1 MSQGRL
7 FELLCLL
14 LERGRMTAP
23 QLAEHF
29 EVSVRTIYR
38 DIDALSAAGVPVY
51 STPGKGGGVSLLEG
65 YTLHR
70 AAFTEEEQQLTALRS
85 LPGDAG
91 QGTAETLSKLSALFR
106 RREPDWLQVELSRW
120 GSAGADNAKFV
131 QLKEAILSR
140 RVLSFTYVGASGQ
153 TTRRSVLP
161 ARLVFKSR
169 DWYLQGFCLERAAYR
184 TFKLTRMLE
193 PEPGAPF
200 QRPLSPPPIEAG
212 EPPEGF
218 CIPVR
223 LRFSPALAYRV
234 YDEFDEGCVT
244 RGADG
249 SLVVSVSF
257 PEDPWLYG
265 YLLSF
270 GLGVEVLEPE
280 RLRKRLALL
289 AGKMAAHHGN
299 HDTGCQDNC
308 DRMEPSQSQEES
320 HMNHTFCQSCGMPID
335 DPALRGTERGGTPS
349 EHYCKYC
356 YQEGAFTGEMTM
368 EEMIDFCTPMM
379 VRANPELTPEQA
391 RAQMAQ
397 FFPSLLRWRN

>member
-70 AAFTEEEQQLTALRS
+70 AAFTEEEQQLLLTALRS

-161 ARLVFKSR
+161 ARLVFKGR

-223 LRFSPALAYRV
+223 LRFSPALKAL
-234 YDEFDEGCVT
+234 DEGKAIHRNIKPIISGIVQQPP
-244 RGADG
+244 AG
-249 SLVVSVSF
+249 S
-257 PEDPWLYG
+257 
-265 YLLSF
+265 
-270 GLGVEVLEPE
+270 
-280 RLRKRLALL
+280 
-289 AGKMAAHHGN
+289 AGRTAASW
-299 HDTGCQDNC
+299 C
-308 DRMEPSQSQEES
+308 R
-320 HMNHTFCQSCGMPID
+320 
-335 DPALRGTERGGTPS
+335 
-349 EHYCKYC
+349 
-356 YQEGAFTGEMTM
+356 
-368 EEMIDFCTPMM
+368 
-379 VRANPELTPEQA
+379 
-391 RAQMAQ
+391 
-397 FFPSLLRWRN
+397 

>member
-51 STPGKGGGVSLLEG
+51 SAPGKGGGVSLLEG

-70 AAFTEEEQQLTALRS
+70 AAFTEEEQQLLLTALRS

-91 QGTAETLSKLSALFR
+91 QGTAGTLSKLSALFR

-161 ARLVFKSR
+161 ARLVFKGR
-169 DWYLQGFCLERAAYR
+169 DWYLQGFCLEPVSY
-184 TFKLTRMLE
+184 THLTL
-193 PEPGAPF
+193 PTI
-200 QRPLSPPPIEAG
+200 L
-212 EPPEGF
+212 
-218 CIPVR
+218 
-223 LRFSPALAYRV
+223 
-234 YDEFDEGCVT
+234 
-244 RGADG
+244 
-249 SLVVSVSF
+249 LV
-257 PEDPWLYG
+257 
-265 YLLSF
+265 
-270 GLGVEVLEPE
+270 
-280 RLRKRLALL
+280 
-289 AGKMAAHHGN
+289 
-299 HDTGCQDNC
+299 
-308 DRMEPSQSQEES
+308 
-320 HMNHTFCQSCGMPID
+320 
-335 DPALRGTERGGTPS
+335 
-349 EHYCKYC
+349 
-356 YQEGAFTGEMTM
+356 
-368 EEMIDFCTPMM
+368 
-379 VRANPELTPEQA
+379 
-391 RAQMAQ
+391 
-397 FFPSLLRWRN
+397 

>member
-70 AAFTEEEQQLTALRS
+70 AAFTEEEQQLLLTALRS

-161 ARLVFKSR
+161 ARLVFKGR

-212 EPPEGF
+212 EP
-218 CIPVR
+218 
-223 LRFSPALAYRV
+223 
-234 YDEFDEGCVT
+234 
-244 RGADG
+244 
-249 SLVVSVSF
+249 

>member
-70 AAFTEEEQQLTALRS
+70 AAFTEEEQQLLLTALRS

-161 ARLVFKSR
+161 ARLVFKGR

-200 QRPLSPPPIEAG
+200 QRPLSPPPIEGRRAAG
-212 EPPEGF
+212 GLLHPCP
-218 CIPVR
+218 
-223 LRFSPALAYRV
+223 PALLPRPCLPGLRRIRQGLRHPRGGRQPRGVGELSGGSVALWLSALLWSGSGGVGTGAPAETAGAVGGKKWRPTT
-234 YDEFDEGCVT
+234 ETMT
-244 RGADG
+244 RGVRITVIG
-249 SLVVSVSF
+249 WSHL
-257 PEDPWLYG
+257 
-265 YLLSF
+265 
-270 GLGVEVLEPE
+270 
-280 RLRKRLALL
+280 
-289 AGKMAAHHGN
+289 N
-299 HDTGCQDNC
+299 HRRN
-308 DRMEPSQSQEES
+308 
-320 HMNHTFCQSCGMPID
+320 
-335 DPALRGTERGGTPS
+335 
-349 EHYCKYC
+349 
-356 YQEGAFTGEMTM
+356 
-368 EEMIDFCTPMM
+368 
-379 VRANPELTPEQA
+379 LT
-391 RAQMAQ
+391 
-397 FFPSLLRWRN
+397 